1 MSQGKSA
8 RGIRAVGRVV
18 VPVTDQD
25 RSLDFYT
32 RVLGFEVRTDA
43 VADESGRWLE
53 VAPRGAET
61 TIVIVPPRGGM
72 WGSPGVD
79 TRISL
84 TTDDIDGDHAA
95 LVAEGADVDE
105 SVMRIGGPV
114 PPFFF
119 FRDPDGNTLQ
129 VVQSDE

>member
-1 MSQGKSA
+1 MHINVSQC
-8 RGIRAVGRVV
+8 RIREVGRVV
-18 VPVTDQD
+18 VPVSDQD
-25 RSLDFYT
+25 RALDFYT

-53 VAPRGAET
+53 VAPRGAAT
-61 TIVIVPPRGGM
+61 TIAIVPPRGGM
-72 WGSPGVD
+72 WGRVGVD

-84 TTDDIDGDHAA
+84 STEDIDADHQT

-105 SVMRIGGPV
+105 AVMRIGGPV

-119 FRDPDGNTLQ
+119 FRDPDGNKLQ
-129 VVQSDE
+129 LVQSD